1 MGALTLVGSLVYYFI
16 VFIAEIFSIAP
27 KSMIALCTMLICCGR
42 GRQSSATATR
52 TRRDSTLSVDGEGS
66 EIVEM
71 TSNFMNLAA
80 SRVNAK
86 ELEEAKQKARE
97 AEARSNKPLAER
109 TKLRKNQRNGNAQ
122 GLKKKGSAGRLTRG
136 KVQQK
141 MKKKVKKT
149 MAIAKTVMNEGG
161 NAKVK
166 LNELYLD
173 KGV

>member
-1 MGALTLVGSLVYYFI
+1 MCHSGNSSCYFYVCSRQLSHFLQAL
-16 VFIAEIFSIAP
+16 
-27 KSMIALCTMLICCGR
+27 
-42 GRQSSATATR
+42 
-52 TRRDSTLSVDGEGS
+52 EG
-66 EIVEM
+66 
-71 TSNFMNLAA
+71 
-80 SRVNAK
+80 
-86 ELEEAKQKARE
+86 AKQKARE

-122 GLKKKGSAGRLTRG
+122 GPKRKGSAGRLTRG

-166 LNELYLD
+166 MNELYLD